1 MKKEEEK
8 NFVLECKDISKNY
21 ILKSGLFDR
30 KSEEL
35 QILKNIS
42 FGLEYGQ
49 TLGLVGASG
58 SGKSTLAKII
68 CGLLE
73 PSSGEIYIDKSHM
86 QNFNDYIGKV
96 QMVFQNPF
104 SSLNPK
110 FKVGYSIQEP
120 LILKK
125 KRDNISFTKE
135 EIEEEVFSILKK
147 VGLENED
154 AKKYPHEFSGGQR
167 QRIAIARAL
176 IAKPKLLICDE
187 AVSAL
192 DVSIQA
198 QIINLLKDL
207 KEEENLSLVFI
218 SHDIEIIEFM
228 SDKIISL

>member
-1 MKKEEEK
+1 MEK
-8 NFVLECKDISKNY
+8 NLNTNFVLECKNITKKY
-21 ILKSGLFDR
+21 QLKSGFLNR
-30 KSEEL
+30 KSED
-35 QILKNIS
+35 ILVLNNIS
-42 FGLEYGQ
+42 FTLEYGK

-68 CGLLE
+68 SGLLE
-73 PSSGEIYIDKSHM
+73 PTSGEIWIDNAHM
-86 QNFNDYIGKV
+86 QCFKNYIGRV

-120 LILKK
+120 LILKY
-125 KRDNISFTKE
+125 KREKAPYNKE
-135 EIEEEVFSILKK
+135 DIQEEVFSILHK
-147 VGLENED
+147 VGLEKED
-154 AKKYPHEFSGGQR
+154 ANKFPHEFSGGQR

-176 IAKPKLLICDE
+176 IAKPRLLICDE

-192 DVSIQA
+192 DVSVQA

-218 SHDIEIIEFM
+218 SHDMKIIEFM
-228 SDKIISL
+228 SDSIISL